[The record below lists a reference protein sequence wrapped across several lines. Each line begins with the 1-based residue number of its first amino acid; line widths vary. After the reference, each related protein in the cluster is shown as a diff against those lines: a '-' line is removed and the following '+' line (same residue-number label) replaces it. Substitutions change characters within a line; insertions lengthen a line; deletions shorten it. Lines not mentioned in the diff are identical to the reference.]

1 MKISWNNG
9 YWSSAISQEIDSA
22 ILPCTRHCELGDSTP
37 RKVAVIDASA
47 GEYNPVTL
55 CHECLVELAN
65 EVFEGEEK

>member
-9 YWSSAISQEIDSA
+9 YWNAPITQDIETTTQS
-22 ILPCTRHCELGDSTP
+22 CTRHCALGDPTP
-37 RKVAVIDASA
+37 RKVAVIDGSD

-65 EVFEGEEK
+65 EVLEVK